1 MSGHALDP
9 NSPLPRYYQIYN
21 VYLSMIESGEL
32 SAGQSL
38 PPERH
43 IAESFGVSRP
53 TVVKALDLLAR
64 EKRIEKQQ
72 GRGNIILKAKQ
83 NTENKTIA
91 FVSSHNM
98 ADELLMGISQKAFA
112 SHYHLQILGM
122 DCNFK
127 HLDSYLNTC
136 LENGIQGFLIYGRP
150 NNSDAKSYQKLLDQ
164 NIPLVMVD
172 RYYPELNCDYVV
184 YDNETA
190 SYELCKQLLARGHQ
204 SIAVLPGRE
213 INSSSVKDRL
223 KGYKKA
229 LEEANL
235 AFNEELLWL
244 DIYEHNVPARHL
256 KISET
261 QKLERKLEQYKP
273 TAILTINDLLANY
286 LVHDLML
293 IQDSFM
299 RSALNGIV
307 DSSSSFIDL
316 ELASFGT
323 QAISSFNYL
332 KVFAVHP
339 TFELGRAAADL
350 LISRLNGSISSE
362 IKHLTMP
369 MQIVECSDETKSLMY
384 GGGR

>member
-53 TVVKALDLLAR
+53 TVVKALDLLER
-64 EKRIEKQQ
+64 ERRITKQQ
-72 GRGNIILKAKQ
+72 GRGNIILKTKPTA
-83 NTENKTIA
+83 ESKTIA

-98 ADELLMGISQKAFA
+98 ADELLMGISQKAFEC
-112 SHYHLQILGM
+112 HYHLQILGM

-150 NNSDAKSYQKLLDQ
+150 NNSDAKSYQKLIDQ
-164 NIPLVMVD
+164 NIPIVMVD
-172 RYYPELNCDYVV
+172 RYYPDLNCDHAV
-184 YDNETA
+184 YDNEAA
-190 SYELCKQLLARGHQ
+190 SYTLTKQLLARGHQ
-204 SIAVLPGRE
+204 TIAVLPGLE

-229 LEEANL
+229 IEEANI

-244 DIYEHNVPARHL
+244 DIYDNDLPVRHL

-261 QKLERKLEQYKP
+261 QKLEQKLERFKP

-307 DSSSSFIDL
+307 DSSSSFVDL

-323 QAISSFNYL
+323 QAISGFNYL

-339 TFELGRAAADL
+339 TFELGRAAASL
-350 LISRLNGSISSE
+350 LISRLNDSISSE

-369 MQIVECSDETKSLMY
+369 MQIVECSDQAKSLIFE
-384 GGGR
+384 GRG

>member
-1 MSGHALDP
+1 MSGHSLDP

-53 TVVKALDLLAR
+53 TVVKALDLLER
-64 EKRIEKQQ
+64 ERLITKQQ
-72 GRGNIILKAKQ
+72 GRGNIILKTTPVA
-83 NTENKTIA
+83 ENKTIA
-91 FVSSHNM
+91 FISSHNM
-98 ADELLMGISQKAFA
+98 TDELLMGISQKAFE

-136 LENGIQGFLIYGRP
+136 LDNGIQGFLIYGRP
-150 NNSDAKSYQKLLDQ
+150 NNSDASSYQKLLDQ
-164 NIPLVMVD
+164 HVTVVMVD
-172 RYYPELNCDYVV
+172 RYYPELNCDHVV
-184 YDNETA
+184 YDNEAA
-190 SYELCKQLLARGHQ
+190 SYELSRQLLAKGHQ
-204 SIAVLPGRE
+204 SIAVLPGQE
-213 INSSSVKDRL
+213 INSSSVKDRI

-229 LEEANL
+229 LEEANI
-235 AFNEELLWL
+235 AFNEALLWL
-244 DIYEHNVPARHL
+244 DIYNYSLPVRHL

-261 QKLERKLEQYKP
+261 KKLELKLEQCRP
-273 TAILTINDLLANY
+273 TAILTINDLIANY

-293 IQDSFM
+293 IQDNFM
-299 RSALNGIV
+299 RSALNGSV
-307 DSSSSFIDL
+307 DSSSSFLDL

-323 QAISSFNYL
+323 QAISGFNYL

-369 MQIVECSDETKSLMY
+369 MQIVECSDQANSLIF
-384 GGGR
+384 GGGG